1 MGEIARR
8 DPRGGAVV
16 TDIEE
21 SFAINKAR
29 WSEVVEI
36 HARSP
41 FYRVPQ
47 FLKGEDVLY
56 PIESAEIGP
65 LQGKR
70 LVHLQ
75 CHLGLDTLCLARRG
89 AIATGLDFSP
99 QAIAKAEE
107 LSRASGIPA
116 RFVEGNVYDTPK
128 LIAERFDVV
137 YVTWGAICWLPDIA
151 RWAEVVAHMLAPG
164 GFLYLLEGHPF
175 ALTLEQREAEGPIL
189 SAYDYFPRPEPL
201 VSHDDGSYADPEA
214 KLVNREAHE
223 WDHPLADIV
232 NALIAAGLVLE
243 WLHEHDRLAYPRFK
257 CMEEGAD
264 RMFRLPAGRPKLP
277 LAFSLRAHKP

>member
-1 MGEIARR
+1 M
-8 DPRGGAVV
+8 

-41 FYRVPQ
+41 FYRVAE
-47 FLKGEDVLY
+47 FLRGEDVLSS
-56 PIESAEIGP
+56 IESAEIGP

-70 LVHLQ
+70 LLHLQ

-89 AIATGLDFSP
+89 AVATGLDFSP
-99 QAIAKAEE
+99 QAIAKAQE
-107 LSRASGIPA
+107 LARASGIAA
-116 RFVEGNVYDTPK
+116 RFVEGNVYDTPR

-151 RWAEVVAHMLAPG
+151 RWAEVVSRMLAPG

-175 ALTLEQREAEGPIL
+175 AHVLEQTDADAPLIA
-189 SAYDYFPRPEPL
+189 SYDYFQGAEPL
-201 VSHDDGSYADPEA
+201 IFRDQASYADASA
-214 KLVNREAHE
+214 KIVNRESHE
-223 WDHPLADIV
+223 WNHTIGSIL
-232 NALIAAGLVLE
+232 NALIGAGLVPE
-243 WLHEHDRLAYPRFK
+243 WLHEHDRLAWRLYK
-257 CMEEGAD
+257 CLEEGPD
-264 RMFRLPAGRPKLP
+264 RMFRLPTGRPKLP
-277 LAFSLRAHKP
+277 LAFSLKARKP

>member
-1 MGEIARR
+1 M
-8 DPRGGAVV
+8 
-16 TDIEE
+16 TDIEQ

-36 HARSP
+36 HARSA
-41 FYRVPQ
+41 FYRVAE
-47 FLKGEDVLY
+47 FLKGEDVLS

-70 LVHLQ
+70 LLHLQ

-99 QAIAKAEE
+99 EAIAKAEE
-107 LSRASGIPA
+107 ISQASGIPA

-128 LIAERFDVV
+128 LIAERFDAV

-151 RWAEVVAHMLAPG
+151 RWAEVVARMLAPG
-164 GFLYLLEGHPF
+164 GFLYLLEGHPY
-175 ALTLEQREAEGPIL
+175 AQVLEQTAADGPLIA
-189 SAYDYFPRPEPL
+189 SYDYFQGADPL
-201 VSHDDGSYADPEA
+201 IFRDQASYADASA
-214 KLVNREAHE
+214 KIVNRESHE
-223 WDHPLADIV
+223 WNHTIGSIL
-232 NALIAAGLVLE
+232 NALIGAGLVPE
-243 WLHEHDRLAYPRFK
+243 WLHEHDRLAWRLYK
-257 CMEEGAD
+257 CLEEGPD

-277 LAFSLRAHKP
+277 LAFSLKARMPLT

>member
-1 MGEIARR
+1 M
-8 DPRGGAVV
+8 
-16 TDIEE
+16 TDVEE

-47 FLKGEDVLY
+47 FLAGEDVLY

-70 LVHLQ
+70 LLHLQ
-75 CHLGLDTLCLARRG
+75 CHMGLDTLCLARRG
-89 AIATGLDFSP
+89 AVATGLDFSP

-107 LSRASGIPA
+107 LSRTSGIPA
-116 RFVEGNVYDTPK
+116 RFVEGNVYDTPG
-128 LIAERFDVV
+128 LIAAPFDVV

-151 RWAEVVAHMLAPG
+151 RWAEVVARMLAPG

-175 ALTLEQREAEGPIL
+175 AHVLEQAAADDPL
-189 SAYDYFPRPEPL
+189 VATYDYFQGVEPL
-201 VSHDDGSYADPEA
+201 VFRDEATYADADA
-214 KLVNREAHE
+214 KIVNRESHE
-223 WDHPLADIV
+223 WNHTISSIL
-232 NALIAAGLVLE
+232 NALIRAGLLLE
-243 WLHEHDRLAYPRFK
+243 WLHEHDTLAWRLYK
-257 CMEEGAD
+257 CLEEGPD

-277 LAFSLRAHKP
+277 LAFSLKARQP